1 MPHLTSNNDKTND
14 NLANVTLANDN
25 LANDTFTND
34 NLANRLNQEC
44 YCITL
49 DRKALNT
56 SLQDQLVETR
66 NNPIGANELNKLF
79 STTPVFVPKAE
90 IETMVQIVD
99 SIESAAELL
108 SYQQQVLSWAP
119 EIAAFNPGSIGAFM
133 GYDFHLGSDGPQL
146 IEVNTNAG
154 GAFLNVLLAR
164 AQKRCCNPSEQSAAT
179 SHMLE
184 EFETAVFNMFKQ
196 EWQRQS
202 AVAMPN
208 RIAIVDN
215 NPKSQFMFLEFQ
227 LARQLLQAKGI
238 DTVILDPSELDYVD
252 GALMAH
258 GQKIDMV
265 YNRLVD
271 FTFEEPDHALL
282 KRAYLE
288 GAVVVTPNPHV
299 HAILA
304 NKRNLTLLSDSQT
317 LRAWGLNETAVG
329 YLERSIPKT
338 RIVSRDDA
346 AALWRTRRDL
356 FFKPVAGYGSKG
368 VYRGSK
374 LTRRV
379 FENILDEDYIAQ
391 TFVPATERSMKV
403 DDTVTT
409 RKIDIR
415 LYTYGGQLLLPAA
428 RIYQGQATN
437 FRTAG
442 GGFAP
447 VFQV

>member
-1 MPHLTSNNDKTND
+1 MENLSSNNHKTND
-14 NLANVTLANDN
+14 SLAD
-25 LANDTFTND
+25 
-34 NLANRLNQEC
+34 RLNQKC

-56 SLQDQLVETR
+56 SLQNQLAETR

-79 STTPVFVPKAE
+79 SATPVFVPKTE
-90 IETMVQIVD
+90 IEAMERIVNA
-99 SIESAAELL
+99 IESAARLPP
-108 SYQQQVLSWAP
+108 YQERVLSWAP
-119 EIAAFNPGSIGAFM
+119 EIAAFDPGPIGALM

-154 GAFLNVLLAR
+154 GAFLNVALAR
-164 AQKRCCNPSEQSAAT
+164 AQKQCCQPSEQSFVT
-179 SHMLE
+179 TKMLE
-184 EFETAVFNMFKQ
+184 GFEEAVTNMFIQ

-202 AVAMPN
+202 ATAMPN
-208 RIAIVDN
+208 RIAIIDN
-215 NPKSQFMFLEFQ
+215 DPKSQFMYLEFE
-227 LARQLLQAKGI
+227 LACQLLQARGI
-238 DTVILDPSELDYVD
+238 DTVILDPSELEYID
-252 GALMAH
+252 GALTAH

-271 FTFEEPDHALL
+271 FAFEEPDHVLL
-282 KRAYLE
+282 KQAYLD

-299 HAILA
+299 HAMLA
-304 NKRNLTLLSDSQT
+304 NKQNLTLLSDSQT
-317 LRAWGLNETAVG
+317 LRDWGLDEAAVEC
-329 YLERSIPKT
+329 LEKSVPRTK
-338 RIVSRDDA
+338 IVSRDDA
-346 AALWRTRRDL
+346 AELWHTRKQL
-356 FFKPVAGYGSKG
+356 FFKPVSGYGSKG

-379 FENILDEDYIAQ
+379 FENILDEEYIAQ
-391 TFVPATERSMKV
+391 TFVPATERSMKI

-415 LYTYGGQLLLPAA
+415 LYTYGGKLLLPAA
-428 RIYQGQATN
+428 RVYQGQATN
-437 FRTAG
+437 FRTLG

>member
-1 MPHLTSNNDKTND
+1 MEHPTNNNEKND
-14 NLANVTLANDN
+14 G
-25 LANDTFTND
+25 
-34 NLANRLNQEC
+34 LANRLNQEC

-79 STTPVFVPKAE
+79 SATPVFVPKTE
-90 IETMVQIVD
+90 IEAMERIVRA
-99 SIESAAELL
+99 IESAAELPL
-108 SYQQQVLSWAP
+108 YQEQVLSWAP
-119 EIAAFNPGSIGAFM
+119 EIAAFDPGPIGALM

-179 SHMLE
+179 NQMLDRFE
-184 EFETAVFNMFKQ
+184 EAVFDMFKQ

-215 NPKSQFMFLEFQ
+215 DPESQFMFLEFE
-227 LARQLLQAKGI
+227 LACQLLQARGI
-238 DTVILDPSELDYVD
+238 DTVILDPSELEYID
-252 GALMAH
+252 GTLTAH
-258 GQKIDMV
+258 GQKIDMI

-271 FTFEEPDHALL
+271 FAFEDPDHVLL
-282 KRAYLE
+282 KQAYLE
-288 GAVVVTPNPHV
+288 GAVVVTPNPRI
-299 HAILA
+299 HAMLA
-304 NKRNLTLLSDSQT
+304 NKQNLTLLSDTQT
-317 LRAWGLNETAVG
+317 LQSWGLGDDDAE
-329 YLERSIPKT
+329 YLKKSVPTT
-338 RIVSRDDA
+338 RIVTKEDA
-346 AALWRTRRDL
+346 AELWRTRRQL

-374 LTRRV
+374 ITRRV
-379 FENILDEDYIAQ
+379 FETILDESYIAQ
-391 TFVPATERSMKV
+391 TFIPATERSIKI
-403 DDTVTT
+403 DDVVTT
-409 RKIDIR
+409 RKVDIR
-415 LYTYGGQLLLPAA
+415 LYTYGGKLLLPAA
-428 RIYQGQATN
+428 RVYQGQVTN
-437 FRTAG
+437 FRTPG

>member
-1 MPHLTSNNDKTND
+1 MEHLTSNNEKND
-14 NLANVTLANDN
+14 G
-25 LANDTFTND
+25 
-34 NLANRLNQEC
+34 LANRLNQEC
-44 YCITL
+44 YCVTL

-56 SLQDQLVETR
+56 SLQHQLAEAR
-66 NNPIGANELNKLF
+66 NNPIGANELNNLF
-79 STTPVFVPKAE
+79 SATPVFVPKTE
-90 IETMVQIVD
+90 IETMERIVEA
-99 SIESAAELL
+99 IESAAKLPL
-108 SYQQQVLSWAP
+108 YQEQVLSWAP
-119 EIAAFNPGSIGAFM
+119 EIAAFDPGPIGAFM

-146 IEVNTNAG
+146 IEINTNAG

-179 SHMLE
+179 NQMLDRFE
-184 EFETAVFNMFKQ
+184 EAVFDMFKQ

-202 AVAMPN
+202 TVSMPN

-215 NPKSQFMFLEFQ
+215 DPKSQFMFLEFQ
-227 LARQLLQAKGI
+227 LACQLLQARGI
-238 DTVILDPSELDYVD
+238 DTVILDPSELEYVD
-252 GALMAH
+252 GTLIAN

-271 FTFEEPDHALL
+271 FAFEDPDHALL

-299 HAILA
+299 HAMLA
-304 NKRNLTLLSDSQT
+304 NKQNLTLLSDSQT
-317 LRAWGLNETAVG
+317 LRTWGLDEAAVR
-329 YLERSIPKT
+329 YLERSVPRTK
-338 RIVSRDDA
+338 IVSRDDEA
-346 AALWRTRRDL
+346 ELWHARRQL
-356 FFKPVAGYGSKG
+356 FFKPVSGYGSKG

-391 TFVPATERSMKV
+391 TFVPATERSIKI

-409 RKIDIR
+409 RKVDIR

-428 RIYQGQATN
+428 RVYQGQTTN
-437 FRTAG
+437 FRTPG

>member
-1 MPHLTSNNDKTND
+1 MQHLTSNNDKMND
-14 NLANVTLANDN
+14 PLVNDSLANDN
-25 LANDTFTND
+25 LAND

-49 DRKALNT
+49 DRKALNK
-56 SLQDQLVETR
+56 SLQDQLMETG
-66 NNPIGANELNKLF
+66 NEPIAAEQLDTLF
-79 STTPVFVPKAE
+79 SATPVFVPKIE
-90 IETMVQIVD
+90 IETMERIVEA
-99 SIESAAELL
+99 IESAAKLPP
-108 SYQQQVLSWAP
+108 YQEQVLSWAP
-119 EIAAFNPGSIGAFM
+119 EIATFDPGPIGALM
-133 GYDFHLGSDGPQL
+133 GYDFHLGSNGPQL

-179 SHMLE
+179 SHMLDG
-184 EFETAVFNMFKQ
+184 FETAIFDMFKQ

-202 AVAMPN
+202 TVAMPK

-215 NPKSQFMFLEFQ
+215 DPKSQFMFLEFQ
-227 LARQLLQAKGI
+227 LACQLLQAKGI
-238 DTVILDPSELDYVD
+238 DTVILDPSELEYVD
-252 GALMAH
+252 GSLTAH

-282 KRAYLE
+282 KQAYLD

-299 HAILA
+299 HAMLA
-304 NKRNLTLLSDSQT
+304 NKHNLTLLSDSQT
-317 LRAWGLNETAVG
+317 LRAWGLNEAAVG
-329 YLERSIPKT
+329 YLENSVPKT
-338 RIVSRDDA
+338 RMVLRDDA
-346 AALWRTRRDL
+346 AELWRTRRDL

-391 TFVPATERSMKV
+391 TFVPATERALKI
-403 DDTVTT
+403 DDIVTT
-409 RKIDIR
+409 RKVDIR

-428 RIYQGQATN
+428 RVYQGQTTN
-437 FRTAG
+437 FRTPG

>member
-1 MPHLTSNNDKTND
+1 MQHLTSNNETD
-14 NLANVTLANDN
+14 NG
-25 LANDTFTND
+25 
-34 NLANRLNQEC
+34 LANRLNHEC

-56 SLQDQLVETR
+56 SLQDQLMETR
-66 NNPIGANELNKLF
+66 NNPIRANELNNLF
-79 STTPVFVPKAE
+79 STTPIFVPKVE
-90 IETMVQIVD
+90 IETMVRVVE
-99 SIESAAELL
+99 SIESAAELP

-119 EIAAFNPGSIGAFM
+119 EIAAFNPGPIGAFM

-164 AQKRCCNPSEQSAAT
+164 AQKRCCNPSEKSAAT

-184 EFETAVFNMFKQ
+184 GFETAIFDMFKQ

-215 NPKSQFMFLEFQ
+215 DPKSQFMFLEFQ
-227 LARQLLQAKGI
+227 LACQLLQAKGI
-238 DTVILDPSELDYVD
+238 DTVILDPSELEYVD

-271 FTFEEPDHALL
+271 FAFEEPDHALL

-288 GAVVVTPNPHV
+288 GAVVVTPNPRV
-299 HAILA
+299 HAIFA
-304 NKRNLTLLSDSQT
+304 NKKNLTLLSDSQT
-317 LRAWGLNETAVG
+317 LRAWGLDEATVG
-329 YLERSIPKT
+329 CLERSVPRTK
-338 RIVSRDDA
+338 IVSRDDEA
-346 AALWRTRRDL
+346 ELWLTRRQL
-356 FFKPVAGYGSKG
+356 FFKPVSGYGSKG

-391 TFVPATERSMKV
+391 TFVPATERSIKI

-409 RKIDIR
+409 RKVDIR

-428 RIYQGQATN
+428 RVYQGQTTN
-437 FRTAG
+437 FRTPG

>member
-1 MPHLTSNNDKTND
+1 MEHLTSNNDETND
-14 NLANVTLANDN
+14 G
-25 LANDTFTND
+25 
-34 NLANRLNQEC
+34 LANRLNQEC

-56 SLQDQLVETR
+56 SLQDQLMETR

-79 STTPVFVPKAE
+79 STTPVFVPKTE
-90 IETMVQIVD
+90 IATMERIVEA
-99 SIESAAELL
+99 IELAAKLP
-108 SYQQQVLSWAP
+108 SYQEQALSWAP
-119 EIAAFNPGSIGAFM
+119 EIAAFDPGPIGALM

-179 SHMLE
+179 NQMLD
-184 EFETAVFNMFKQ
+184 EFEESVFTMFKQ

-215 NPKSQFMFLEFQ
+215 DPKNQFMFLEFQ
-227 LARQLLQAKGI
+227 LACQLLQTRGI
-238 DTVILDPSELDYVD
+238 DTVILDPSELEYVD
-252 GALMAH
+252 GTLTAH

-271 FTFEEPDHALL
+271 FAFEEPDHALL

-288 GAVVVTPNPHV
+288 GAVVVTPNPRV

-304 NKRNLTLLSDSQT
+304 NKQNLTLLSDSQI
-317 LRAWGLNETAVG
+317 LRAWGLNEAAVG
-329 YLERSIPKT
+329 YLERSVPRT
-338 RIVSRDDA
+338 RIVSKDDA
-346 AALWRTRRDL
+346 AELWRTRRQL

-391 TFVPATERSMKV
+391 TFVPAGERSIKI

-409 RKIDIR
+409 RKVDIR

-428 RIYQGQATN
+428 RVYQGQTTN
-437 FRTAG
+437 FRTPG

>member
-1 MPHLTSNNDKTND
+1 MQHLTSNNEID
-14 NLANVTLANDN
+14 NG
-25 LANDTFTND
+25 
-34 NLANRLNQEC
+34 LANRLNHEC

-56 SLQDQLVETR
+56 SLQDQLMETV
-66 NNPIGANELNKLF
+66 NEPIAAEQLDTLF
-79 STTPVFVPKAE
+79 SATPVFVPKIE
-90 IETMVQIVD
+90 IETMERIVEA
-99 SIESAAELL
+99 IESAAKLPL
-108 SYQQQVLSWAP
+108 YQEQVLSWAP
-119 EIAAFNPGSIGAFM
+119 EIAAFNPGPIGALM

-164 AQKRCCNPSEQSAAT
+164 AQKRCCNPSEQSATT

-184 EFETAVFNMFKQ
+184 GFETAVFDMFKQ

-215 NPKSQFMFLEFQ
+215 DPKSQFMFLEFQ

-258 GQKIDMV
+258 GQKIDMI

-271 FTFEEPDHALL
+271 FTFEEPDHARL

-299 HAILA
+299 HAMLA

-329 YLERSIPKT
+329 YLARSIPKT
-338 RIVSRDDA
+338 RMVLRDDA
-346 AALWRTRRDL
+346 AELWRTRRDL
-356 FFKPVAGYGSKG
+356 FFKPVVGYGSKG

-391 TFVPATERSMKV
+391 TFVPATERALKI

-409 RKIDIR
+409 RKVDIR

-428 RIYQGQATN
+428 RVYQGQVTN
-437 FRTAG
+437 FRTPG

>member
-1 MPHLTSNNDKTND
+1 MENLSSNNHKTND
-14 NLANVTLANDN
+14 SLAD
-25 LANDTFTND
+25 
-34 NLANRLNQEC
+34 RLNQKC
-44 YCITL
+44 FCITL

-56 SLQDQLVETR
+56 SLQNQLAETR

-79 STTPVFVPKAE
+79 SATPVFVPKTE
-90 IETMVQIVD
+90 IEAMERIVNA
-99 SIESAAELL
+99 IESAAKLPP
-108 SYQQQVLSWAP
+108 YQERVLSWAP
-119 EIAAFNPGSIGAFM
+119 EIAAFDPGPIGALM

-164 AQKRCCNPSEQSAAT
+164 AQKSCCNPSEQSAAT
-179 SHMLE
+179 IQMLDG
-184 EFETAVFNMFKQ
+184 FEKAVFDMFKQ

-202 AVAMPN
+202 ATAMPN
-208 RIAIVDN
+208 RIAIIDN
-215 NPKSQFMFLEFQ
+215 DPKSQFMYLEFE
-227 LARQLLQAKGI
+227 LACQLLQARGI
-238 DTVILDPSELDYVD
+238 DTVILDPSELEYVD
-252 GALMAH
+252 GALTAH

-271 FTFEEPDHALL
+271 FAFEEPDHVLL
-282 KRAYLE
+282 KQAYLD

-299 HAILA
+299 HAMLA
-304 NKRNLTLLSDSQT
+304 NKQNLTLLSDSQT
-317 LRAWGLNETAVG
+317 LRDWGLDEAAVEC
-329 YLERSIPKT
+329 LERSVPRTK
-338 RIVSRDDA
+338 IVSRDDA
-346 AALWRTRRDL
+346 AELWRTRRQL
-356 FFKPVAGYGSKG
+356 FFKPVSGYGSKG

-391 TFVPATERSMKV
+391 TFIPATERSLKI
-403 DDTVTT
+403 DDTVAI
-409 RKIDIR
+409 RKVDIR

-428 RIYQGQATN
+428 RMYQGQATN
-437 FRTAG
+437 FRTLG

>member
-1 MPHLTSNNDKTND
+1 MEHLTSNNDEMND
-14 NLANVTLANDN
+14 G
-25 LANDTFTND
+25 
-34 NLANRLNQEC
+34 LANRLNQEC

-56 SLQDQLVETR
+56 SLQDQLAENR

-79 STTPVFVPKAE
+79 SATPVFVPKTE
-90 IETMVQIVD
+90 IAAMERIVEA
-99 SIESAAELL
+99 IESAARLP

-119 EIAAFNPGSIGAFM
+119 KIAAFDPGPIGALM
-133 GYDFHLGSDGPQL
+133 GYDFHLGRDGPQL

-164 AQKRCCNPSEQSAAT
+164 AQKRCCNASQQSVAT
-179 SHMLE
+179 TQMLDTFE
-184 EFETAVFNMFKQ
+184 ESVFTMFKQ

-215 NPKSQFMFLEFQ
+215 DPKNQFMFLEFE
-227 LARQLLQAKGI
+227 LARQLLQARGI

-252 GALMAH
+252 GALTAH
-258 GQKIDMV
+258 GQKVDMI

-299 HAILA
+299 HAMLA
-304 NKRNLTLLSDSQT
+304 NKHNLTLLSDPQT
-317 LRAWGLNETAVG
+317 LRAWGLNDAAAEC
-329 YLERSIPKT
+329 LEKSVPRTKL
-338 RIVSRDDA
+338 VSRDEA
-346 AALWRTRRDL
+346 AALWRTRRQL
-356 FFKPVAGYGSKG
+356 FFKPVAGHGSKG

-391 TFVPATERSMKV
+391 TFVPAGERSIKI

-409 RKIDIR
+409 RKVDIR
-415 LYTYGGQLLLPAA
+415 LYTYDGQLLLPAA
-428 RIYQGQATN
+428 RVYQGQTTN
-437 FRTAG
+437 FRTPG

>member
-1 MPHLTSNNDKTND
+1 M
-14 NLANVTLANDN
+14 
-25 LANDTFTND
+25 
-34 NLANRLNQEC
+34 
-44 YCITL
+44 
-49 DRKALNT
+49 
-56 SLQDQLVETR
+56 
-66 NNPIGANELNKLF
+66 
-79 STTPVFVPKAE
+79 FVPKTE
-90 IETMVQIVD
+90 IATMERIVEA
-99 SIESAAELL
+99 IELAAKLP
-108 SYQQQVLSWAP
+108 SYQEQALSWAP
-119 EIAAFNPGSIGAFM
+119 EIAAFDPGPIGALM
-133 GYDFHLGSDGPQL
+133 GYDFHLGNDGPQL

-179 SHMLE
+179 NQMLDRFE
-184 EFETAVFNMFKQ
+184 ESVFTMFKQ

-215 NPKSQFMFLEFQ
+215 DPKSQFMFLEFQ
-227 LARQLLQAKGI
+227 LACQLLQARGI
-238 DTVILDPSELDYVD
+238 DTVILDPSELEYVD
-252 GALMAH
+252 GTLTAH

-271 FTFEEPDHALL
+271 FAFEEPDHALL

-288 GAVVVTPNPHV
+288 GSVVVTPNPRV
-299 HAILA
+299 HAVLA
-304 NKRNLTLLSDSQT
+304 NKQNLTLLSDSQT
-317 LRAWGLNETAVG
+317 LRAWGLNEAAVG
-329 YLERSIPKT
+329 YLERSVPRT

-346 AALWRTRRDL
+346 AELWRTRRQL

-374 LTRRV
+374 LTQRV

-391 TFVPATERSMKV
+391 TFVPATERSIKI

-409 RKIDIR
+409 RKVDIR

-428 RIYQGQATN
+428 RVYQGQTTN
-437 FRTAG
+437 FRTPG